1 MFRKRE
7 TEQNSWK
14 YPWGGSPLYYTC
26 KSCEKTF
33 FFQQNLHLSLFT
45 SSTVFTA
52 HSEASAQARYSGAIK
67 CVQLK
72 NSGQS
77 KKVKNLKIFGAEESF
92 LDILPPN
99 SSIVAENDPA
109 IRSNWNMATSF
120 IRIL

>member
-1 MFRKRE
+1 M
-7 TEQNSWK
+7 
-14 YPWGGSPLYYTC
+14 
-26 KSCEKTF
+26 
-33 FFQQNLHLSLFT
+33 
-45 SSTVFTA
+45 FTA

-99 SSIVAENDPA
+99 SSIEAKNVPA